1 MVPSLFANAAVYK
14 ESAAENS
21 YLSTMRLHIRGTKRI
36 LAVRLIDVLEYLRSV
51 YSVESPKPGDAF
63 KWLKE
68 LTAANVVDFQA
79 YAREHLKCS
88 DAVYHLEVRPSQ
100 MSYLPAGW
108 AYVEEVSKSSDCVGI
123 RIQYLSVDE
132 RATLE
137 KLSRHLVS
145 IKRENRNLTDVV
157 NKLVMDA

>member
-1 MVPSLFANAAVYK
+1 
-14 ESAAENS
+14 
-21 YLSTMRLHIRGTKRI
+21 
-36 LAVRLIDVLEYLRSV
+36 
-51 YSVESPKPGDAF
+51 
-63 KWLKE
+63 
-68 LTAANVVDFQA
+68 
-79 YAREHLKCS
+79 
-88 DAVYHLEVRPSQ
+88 

-145 IKRENRNLTDVV
+145 IKRENRNLTD
-157 NKLVMDA
+157 AS